1 MIEIIKDAV
10 IYVGGSVLLFI
21 IISFIVYKVKEY
33 FSSEEKPYDSIIKEQ
48 KLAAE
53 KQALAVQTPQQ
64 PKAAAQKPQAPK
76 KHDLPI
82 VKQENVKVVHN
93 TEAVH
98 SEQVRNNPLRKSRSH
113 SKVFEHVLKPANRE
127 RFKVINNQQAKS
139 RSGSGGRAN
148 RPFYHPTTSALEAR
162 VARRED
168 VMTGYDKEEGSLKKI
183 SFNARGL

>member
-53 KQALAVQTPQQ
+53 KQAQAMQTQQ
-64 PKAAAQKPQAPK
+64 PKPAAQKPQAPK

-127 RFKVINNQQAKS
+127 RFKVINNQQATS